1 VNYRNAGGQLF
12 VGETL
17 GTPLFGVDGE
27 VLGNIGVIRDV
38 TLRKKAEEKL
48 TLSASVFTHAR
59 EGIMITDASGIIV
72 EVNDTFSLI
81 TGYSREEA
89 AGIIPTNFRT
99 DRHGANFYTS
109 LWSALQEHGYWHGEV
124 WHHRKTGEEYAALL
138 TISAVHDESGAVGHY
153 VALFTDITEIKE
165 HQRQLEEIAHYD
177 PLTGLPNRV
186 LLADRLEQSI
196 VQSRRRASPLAVAYL
211 DLDDFK
217 IVNDTHGHAVGD
229 ELLVELSRRMKNVL
243 REGDTLARLGGD
255 EFVAV
260 LADMHTVDDCD
271 PLLSRLLEA
280 ATSPVRL
287 GDFSLRVSVSIG
299 VTLFPQDHVDPDQ
312 LVRHADQAMYLA
324 KQMGKN
330 RYRIFDVVGDAK
342 IKSRGEVLENNRN
355 ALRRNEFV
363 MYYQPIVNMGSGEV
377 IGVEALIRWQ
387 HPERGLLLPADFLP
401 SVENHSTSID
411 IGDWVIDTVLAQIA
425 EWRASGTNLRVS
437 VNVGAGQL
445 QRSDF
450 VAKLAN
456 ALARYPTVSSADLE
470 LEILETSAL
479 TNIETVTSIIS
490 ECGNL
495 GVSFALDD
503 FGTGYSSLNYLKGFP
518 ADVLKIDQSFVIG
531 MLDNQDDRSIVSAVI
546 GLASAFQRQVV
557 AEGVESVAH
566 GAQLLRM
573 GCEYAQGY
581 VIARPMR
588 AGDIPSWLRDW
599 KPDASWTKIAD
610 AMGTAIDPPTD
621 S

>member
-1 VNYRNAGGQLF
+1 MNYRNAGGQLF